1 MGGGKRKN
9 ETMAAFVPRWCFIA
23 GSFFCVCVKSVMVWW
38 RMEITAGIIS
48 LMTQDEAIKA
58 LNEGISHF
66 RNEILQ
72 GGAAATSASLSA
84 KIALRALLSCAL
96 FHSFVF
102 HSLSLSLSLSIIL
115 SAFLYLSVTHSNLS
129 LPLFVSVLHFGIDK
143 DQRWVVRSS
152 RWWLHWLGHLLA

>member
-1 MGGGKRKN
+1 MGGEKRKN

-102 HSLSLSLSLSIIL
+102 HSLSLSLSPSFFLPFSICL
-115 SAFLYLSVTHSNLS
+115 WLTLTFLFHSLS
-129 LPLFVSVLHFGIDK
+129 LCFILGLIKINAESSGPPGGDCT
-143 DQRWVVRSS
+143 DWVIC
-152 RWWLHWLGHLLA
+152 